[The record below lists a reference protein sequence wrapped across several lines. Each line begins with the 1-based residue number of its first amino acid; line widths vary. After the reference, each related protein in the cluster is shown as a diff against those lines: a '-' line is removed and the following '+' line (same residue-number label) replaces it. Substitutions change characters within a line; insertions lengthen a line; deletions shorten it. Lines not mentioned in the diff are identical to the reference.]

1 MFLMKK
7 IFIVMRAVLPRF
19 RGTSTQ
25 RNSNSKIKNIKIEI
39 KRNNIIMEEQ
49 DAATLF
55 EI

>member
-7 IFIVMRAVLPRF
+7 IFIVMRAVLP